1 MPEPPLQLLLSSGEL
16 RFRHLKVAVKKR
28 KKKKKKIIFLFANY
42 NEAHSPL
49 TWVIHFH
56 DTILWEPHLHI
67 S

>member
-16 RFRHLKVAVKKR
+16 RFRHLKVAVKK
-28 KKKKKKIIFLFANY
+28 KKKRNLFSYFANY

-49 TWVIHFH
+49 TWIIHFH